1 MINYDLLPDHLRA
14 GMRRYV
20 ECGIETGSFLR
31 AVLEND
37 LEQVISRAAPGL
49 DQTDLY
55 AIALFVRGLPAEAWG
70 SPEKV
75 RAWIA
80 KGREAQ
86 RREDFGP
93 HGDATVQEP

>member
-1 MINYDLLPDHLRA
+1 VIIYELLPDHLRP
-14 GMRRYV
+14 GMRRYM
-20 ECGIETGSFLR
+20 EFGIETGSFLR

-37 LEQVISRAAPGL
+37 FEQVLASAHPGI
-49 DQTDLY
+49 DRTDLD
-55 AIALFVRGLPAEAWG
+55 AIALFVRSLPKEAWG